1 MSVTRSAPA
10 VHGSLVPYHRP
21 MKRPVAVFS
30 SRTEA
35 DIAKARLASEGIDAM
50 VVTDSAGGWEPQLDA
65 IRGVRV
71 VVDEID
77 ADDAIEILGVAA
89 HLAEGAPPAYPTWAY
104 VTAGIIVSGLVLV
117 GLTVIVAGLG

>member
-1 MSVTRSAPA
+1 
-10 VHGSLVPYHRP
+10 

>member
-1 MSVTRSAPA
+1 
-10 VHGSLVPYHRP
+10 

-35 DIAKARLASEGIDAM
+35 DIARARLASEGIEAM

-71 VVDEID
+71 VVDETD
-77 ADDAIEILGVAA
+77 AEEAIEILGVTA
-89 HLAEGAPPAYPTWAY
+89 HLAEDAPAAYPSWAY
-104 VTAGIIVSGLVLV
+104 VTAGVIVCGLVLV
-117 GLTVIVAGLG
+117 GVAVIVAGLI